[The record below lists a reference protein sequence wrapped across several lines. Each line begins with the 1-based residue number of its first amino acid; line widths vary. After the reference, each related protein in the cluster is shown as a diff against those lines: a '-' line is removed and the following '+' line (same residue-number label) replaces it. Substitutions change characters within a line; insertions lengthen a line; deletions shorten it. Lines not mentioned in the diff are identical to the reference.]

1 MSRPSTSR
9 PKTRLLF
16 FAEAVTLAHVARPV
30 ALAQALDEQLFDV
43 HLAHHPR
50 YRQLLGDLAFS
61 EHEINSISPQQFIQA
76 LAGGKPLYD
85 VSTLSSY
92 VGEDLRVID
101 AVKPDIIVG
110 DFRLSLAVSA
120 ELAGVP
126 YIALSNAYWSSYCEQ
141 QYVVPDLPITRTLG
155 PALAQPLFSLV
166 RPLAFALH
174 CRPMNK
180 VRRRYGLP
188 SLGYDLGEVYTH
200 ADYTLYADA
209 PDLYRMRRLPLN
221 HRFIGPIVW
230 SPEFPRPDW
239 WQSLPS
245 ERPIVY
251 VTLGS
256 SGPAGLLPMLLE
268 TLGSFNVTALVS
280 TAGAPVPSLVPEN
293 VHVASYLPGEDAVKM
308 ASLVIC
314 NGGSPTTHQ
323 ALSQGVPVVG
333 LPSNLDQYL
342 NMAAIEKS
350 GAGQCLRAG
359 SCEAKALHS
368 VISRVLDDAVTHA
381 AARRLAVRFTEYD
394 SAIEFQRI
402 IKQIGEHP
410 ERRRQAGKD

>member
-126 YIALSNAYWSSYCEQ
+126 YIALSNAYWSPYCEQ
-141 QYVVPDLPITRTLG
+141 QYVVPDLPITRILG

-209 PDLYRMRRLPLN
+209 PDLYRMRRLPPN

-293 VHVASYLPGEDAVKM
+293 VHVAFYLPGEDAVKM

>member
-1 MSRPSTSR
+1 
-9 PKTRLLF
+9 
-16 FAEAVTLAHVARPV
+16 
-30 ALAQALDEQLFDV
+30 
-43 HLAHHPR
+43 
-50 YRQLLGDLAFS
+50 
-61 EHEINSISPQQFIQA
+61 
-76 LAGGKPLYD
+76 
-85 VSTLSSY
+85 
-92 VGEDLRVID
+92 
-101 AVKPDIIVG
+101 
-110 DFRLSLAVSA
+110 
-120 ELAGVP
+120 
-126 YIALSNAYWSSYCEQ
+126 
-141 QYVVPDLPITRTLG
+141 
-155 PALAQPLFSLV
+155 
-166 RPLAFALH
+166 
-174 CRPMNK
+174 
-180 VRRRYGLP
+180 
-188 SLGYDLGEVYTH
+188 
-200 ADYTLYADA
+200 
-209 PDLYRMRRLPLN
+209 
-221 HRFIGPIVW
+221 
-230 SPEFPRPDW
+230 
-239 WQSLPS
+239 
-245 ERPIVY
+245 
-251 VTLGS
+251 
-256 SGPAGLLPMLLE
+256 MLLE

-359 SCEAKALHS
+359 SCEAKALRS